1 MHIIGFLFDIFVLL
15 NRLNQ
20 FSRFLQYPH
29 MTFICYLMGI
39 EDGYFTSRHDESF
52 FFLQRIDITKVDLK
66 SKSINVLRS
75 NLKFPK
81 EGKKITKKKK
91 LIFGISI

>member
-1 MHIIGFLFDIFVLL
+1 MDI
-15 NRLNQ
+15 
-20 FSRFLQYPH
+20 SLQG
-29 MTFICYLMGI
+29 MMKV
-39 EDGYFTSRHDESF
+39 F
-52 FFLQRIDITKVDLK
+52 FFLQRTDTTKVDLK

>member
-1 MHIIGFLFDIFVLL
+1 MDISLQGMMKVFL
-15 NRLNQ
+15 
-20 FSRFLQYPH
+20 
-29 MTFICYLMGI
+29 
-39 EDGYFTSRHDESF
+39 
-52 FFLQRIDITKVDLK
+52 FFLQRTDTTKVDLK